1 MLKLRIAHSPDR
13 LAGPAAEAL
22 RSAAARLAQ
31 CERMPRP
38 HEMCEAHTLLARCW
52 LAQGNRGAAETHLQQ
67 ALRWTLPMGS
77 ADAEVDVLCE
87 LAETAAFSAEA
98 QRRGTPASASAQAS
112 ADAALGRARDYVAQA
127 AERAGQ
133 VADSRWEI
141 QVLLRIS
148 DVLDRCGD
156 RSEAV
161 LLQTRAMR
169 LMAWEDTA
177 PLPEPPDAMP
187 TDGASI
193 DA

>member
-1 MLKLRIAHSPDR
+1 MLKLRIAHSPDKVY
-13 LAGPAAEAL
+13 GPAAEVL

-31 CERMPRP
+31 RERMPRP

-52 LAQGNRGAAETHLQQ
+52 LAQGDRGAAETHLQL
-67 ALRWTLPMGS
+67 ALRWALPMGS
-77 ADAEVDVLCE
+77 ADAAVDLLCE

-98 QRRGTPASASAQAS
+98 QQRGALASAAAG
-112 ADAALGRARDYVAQA
+112 ADAARGRARNYVAQA

-169 LMAWEDTA
+169 LMTWEDTA

-187 TDGASI
+187 ADGASI

>member
-1 MLKLRIAHSPDR
+1 M
-13 LAGPAAEAL
+13 AL
-22 RSAAARLAQ
+22 
-31 CERMPRP
+31 
-38 HEMCEAHTLLARCW
+38 
-52 LAQGNRGAAETHLQQ
+52 
-67 ALRWTLPMGS
+67 
-77 ADAEVDVLCE
+77 
-87 LAETAAFSAEA
+87 
-98 QRRGTPASASAQAS
+98 PASASAQAS

-187 TDGASI
+187 ADSASI